1 MDAEPS
7 AEDPNDRPAAHS
19 GLAAADVERLEREER
34 AATVRLSS
42 IEAGRR
48 KGGLAGA
55 AIAGAMLTLH
65 EIYEGPLREIDI
77 EEVSESSDDHGDIDV
92 DGIDVSVGD
101 VNVWAPPPAD
111 PRAGPASDGS

>member
-7 AEDPNDRPAAHS
+7 AVDSNDDADAANDDVDAIE
-19 GLAAADVERLEREER
+19 LARLEREEQ
-34 AATVRLSS
+34 AATRKLSS

-55 AIAGAMLTLH
+55 AMAGAMLTLQ
-65 EIYEGPLREIDI
+65 EIYEGPLPEIDI
-77 EEVSESSDDHGDIDV
+77 EQVSESSDDLGDIDI

-101 VNVWAPPPAD
+101 VDVWAPPPTD
-111 PRAGPASDGS
+111 PRAESPSTG